1 MRITR
6 VVAAIATAIVAAL
19 GGCGE
24 RAASR
29 EPVALGAYLDGLAGA
44 SEATRTREVASWRLD
59 RAAWTRTV
67 VEPYTQLHD
76 DYARRFDASQPA
88 LVAALARPARVTTR
102 AHYAGD
108 LRLTL
113 GQARARWALPVQY
126 PSEVVELDG
135 EPLDVVFVR
144 DGDRWRAI
152 TGLDEIL
159 RARIAARDPACAAHV
174 ATTRSGP
181 CADVGWVVA
190 DALLR
195 THDRR
200 FARACALAA
209 NLCVVN
215 GPP

>member
-1 MRITR
+1 MRTAV
-6 VVAAIATAIVAAL
+6 VVAIVSALCGCDERTAP
-19 GGCGE
+19 
-24 RAASR
+24 R
-29 EPVALGAYLDGLAGA
+29 EPVALDAYLGGLAGA
-44 SEATRTREVASWRLD
+44 DEATRAREVASWKLD

-67 VEPYTQLHD
+67 VEPYAQLHD

-108 LRLTL
+108 PRLTL

-126 PSEVVELDG
+126 PSEVADLDQG
-135 EPLDVVFVR
+135 PLDLVFVR
-144 DGDRWRAI
+144 DGARWRAI
-152 TGLDEIL
+152 TGIDAIL
-159 RARIAARDPACAAHV
+159 RERISARDPACAAHV
-174 ATTRSGP
+174 ATTRSGQ

-195 THDRR
+195 TDDGR
-200 FARACALAA
+200 FARACTLAA